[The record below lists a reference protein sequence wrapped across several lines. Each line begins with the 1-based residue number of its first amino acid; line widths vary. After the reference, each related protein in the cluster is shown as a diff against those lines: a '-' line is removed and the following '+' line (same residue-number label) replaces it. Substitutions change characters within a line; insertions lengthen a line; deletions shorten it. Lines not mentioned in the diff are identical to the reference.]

1 MTEETKDEKSERVE
15 LRRFIPVDAARIFS
29 VVRDPEGHV
38 TIDSTGMLQSSTGE
52 PASKVGDEFVI
63 HMDRESLNDY
73 PMGKYDVTVVI
84 TRYEHDRAIAWTI
97 QGQIKPQI
105 GHVYGYELEPVEGG
119 TMVTSYYDWSNIDPG
134 VEGSR
139 HLPRHLGD
147 GGAGDARDPGTDAGA
162 VDRLVTAARRLR

>member
-1 MTEETKDEKSERVE
+1 MTEDTKDEKSERVE
-15 LRRFIPVDAARIFS
+15 LRRFIPFDAARIFS
-29 VVRDPEGHV
+29 VLRDPEGHV

-84 TRYEHDRAIAWTI
+84 TRYEQDRAIAWTI

-119 TMVTSYYDWSNIDPG
+119 TMVTSYYDWSNIDP
-134 VEGSR
+134 VWKEADIFPVISETAVR
-139 HLPRHLGD
+139 ATLGILERTL
-147 GGAGDARDPGTDAGA
+147 ARS
-162 VDRLVTAARRLR
+162 TAW